1 MKRLVQRLFQ
11 ALPKSVDAWLRSLS
25 LKINGAVL
33 VARGSSRQLIAP
45 SDVGFGSQGIVEF
58 VQESYKWPTSVI
70 MTPLG
75 TDHRFHDVGV
85 SVATVRG
92 ALLAGDGRAF
102 DSRHRLILESL
113 ATHDYQAINP
123 GRWAHAPTREL
134 SGPVLA
140 LNWWSG
146 NTNLYH
152 WLRDVFSRAY
162 VLTGLPGEAVTIVC
176 PKDPAPFQR
185 HGLDALL
192 RRHPGCRLEEVDQFE
207 KVRVETLLQPCVNP
221 YVRGNGF
228 LRREVADFIRDT
240 YLDGVEPGQ
249 GVDLAY
255 ISRSQ
260 VGSRRLLDELEMVK
274 RVSER
279 FPIQVTR
286 IEQLPFADQLSMMSG
301 TKVLM
306 GVYGAGLVHVLFT
319 RRGGLID
326 IHNGDSRE
334 THFGTLAA
342 GIGVSYAMVQGG
354 PADRNQDFHL
364 GDRGID
370 TLLATLESTVNG

>member
-11 ALPKSVDAWLRSLS
+11 ALPKSVDAWLRSMS
-25 LKINGAVL
+25 LKINGTVQA
-33 VARGSSRQLIAP
+33 GMYSTHQLLAP
-45 SDVGFGSQGIVEF
+45 SDVEFGSHGIDEF

-70 MTPLG
+70 RTPLG
-75 TDHRFHDVGV
+75 GGHQFHDAGV
-85 SVATVRG
+85 RYATVSG
-92 ALLAGDGRAF
+92 AVLAGDGRAF
-102 DSRHRLILESL
+102 DSRHRLIVESL

-123 GRWAHAPTREL
+123 GRWAHVPTREL
-134 SGPVLA
+134 PGQVLA

-152 WLRDVFSRAY
+152 WLRDVFSRAF
-162 VLTGLPGEAVTIVC
+162 VLTGLSGESITIVC
-176 PKDPAPFQR
+176 PRNPAPFQR
-185 HGLDALL
+185 HGLEALL
-192 RRHPGCRLEEVDQFE
+192 RRHPGCRLVEVDPSE
-207 KVRVETLLQPCVNP
+207 KVRVEMLVQPCVNA

-240 YLDGVEPGQ
+240 YLDGVKFGP

-260 VGSRRLLDELEMVK
+260 VGSRRLLDESEMLK

-279 FPIQVTR
+279 FPIQMTR

-334 THFGTLAA
+334 THFGTMSA
-342 GIGVSYAMVQGG
+342 GLEVPYAMVQGG

-370 TLLATLESTVNG
+370 SLLATLEQMIDH